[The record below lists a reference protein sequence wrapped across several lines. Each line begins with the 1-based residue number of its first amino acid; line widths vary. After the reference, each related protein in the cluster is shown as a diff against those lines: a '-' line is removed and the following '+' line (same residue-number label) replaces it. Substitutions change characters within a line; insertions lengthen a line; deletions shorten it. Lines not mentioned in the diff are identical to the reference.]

1 MATSTGYDYGVRK
14 ALMDRGV
21 NPADIGYD
29 NRTGYVTVGGKNF
42 IKPEKVYQGTSF
54 TTEQNFNQAWDAFNK
69 QQQQQQQ
76 YGQVQTSPVTSSP
89 YNTAVRQTL
98 NAYGVANNQIGYDKG
113 SNTVTINGIPF
124 LQPGRVTQGVSYT
137 NPEQFNQAWRN
148 YNMTNLQNQYMNPQ
162 LPENRYTPQI
172 DQTLQYLMDF
182 ARNQQVTDPYST
194 PEYQAYAA
202 QAARRANQGIRAA
215 QEALG
220 SAGFGRSTALGERA
234 QQIQNA
240 EEEYLTT
247 QVIPQILA
255 AEQQRRQQQFAN
267 VLNLLSPLMSQ
278 QGYMDNRAQMERE
291 NALQM
296 LAYLTGEDQRAI
308 ENELQ
313 RKQANLNAAL
323 AVGEATGRLV
333 SPQQDW
339 SGLFRQAT
347 RSDTPLNLAGQQFQS
362 AEDQRRFSN
371 EMILREFNE
380 NVRQFGLEYALR
392 QAAQD
397 LDRQRLLLQEDDN
410 ARQWAALEASLAGAG
425 SGGDSTGNLTANQ
438 LLQSIRS
445 LYSVDGQLPTD
456 EATREQMALNVID
469 AGLSDAQTNQVLA
482 ALGFSKSEIDRIVKK
497 YGGNG

>member
-1 MATSTGYDYGVRK
+1 MNQYLNESPYQFQTAQPFSYNPETDPTYQAALATARQNIAQQQANTNAFLRARGQGRSSYSERVANQIGAQEMARVSNEVLPQLISQAYQRYMDQANRDLQVQQLNYGAQQDRLANLANLYALQNQQYFENPMREAQLTGNYLPGEARQYINAILGLKQQAEAPGITREQRDQLSQQADMYRQ
-14 ALMDRGV
+14 ALRSLGV
-21 NPADIGYD
+21 NPALFGAD
-29 NRTGYVTVGGKNF
+29 VTA
-42 IKPEKVYQGTSF
+42 S
-54 TTEQNFNQAWDAFNK
+54 
-69 QQQQQQQ
+69 
-76 YGQVQTSPVTSSP
+76 
-89 YNTAVRQTL
+89 
-98 NAYGVANNQIGYDKG
+98 
-113 SNTVTINGIPF
+113 
-124 LQPGRVTQGVSYT
+124 
-137 NPEQFNQAWRN
+137 
-148 YNMTNLQNQYMNPQ
+148 
-162 LPENRYTPQI
+162 
-172 DQTLQYLMDF
+172 
-182 ARNQQVTDPYST
+182 
-194 PEYQAYAA
+194 
-202 QAARRANQGIRAA
+202 QAAANV
-215 QEALG
+215 G
-220 SAGFGRSTALGERA
+220 SAGVRTLEGLARDLAER
-234 QQIQNA
+234 
-240 EEEYLTT
+240 
-247 QVIPQILA
+247 
-255 AEQQRRQQQFAN
+255 
-267 VLNLLSPLMSQ
+267 
-278 QGYMDNRAQMERE
+278 
-291 NALQM
+291 
-296 LAYLTGEDQRAI
+296 
-308 ENELQ
+308 
-313 RKQANLNAAL
+313 QANLNAAL
-323 AVGEATGRLV
+323 AVGEATGRLI
-333 SPQQDW
+333 SPQEDW